1 MARRYGATETF
12 DGYTA
17 TQFRRMKKTD
27 RVEAMVEWFH
37 AHFEDPA
44 ERTPY
49 ESAEGGY
56 IWIWGG
62 PHEATEEI
70 EAEFGEVVDFE
81 LIGKA
86 AEKVQADGLFDW
98 APRPKPGDYDED
110 PPEGEAD
117 EDLDIAPT
125 PNVPEPEARADVLQ
139 RIEALEQL
147 IRPLVEEHSPPEIL
161 PGIGHNQPPPEFAIE
176 EAVSRE
182 EWREVQ
188 AAIEELRAEATK
200 PEPELE
206 VVERGQNVFVRVLR
220 AVGGWA
226 RDRINAGIDAGGA
239 VLIGYGLADP
249 QTVIGALT
257 SVAQSVATWISS
269 MPWPF

>member
-1 MARRYGATETF
+1 MVRQQKIANRPFQKAAATDTTNGSLEGPASMARRYGATETF

-17 TQFRRMKKTD
+17 TQFRRMKKAD

-86 AEKVQADGLFDW
+86 AEKVQTDGLFDW
-98 APRPKPGDYDED
+98 APRPKPGDYDER
-110 PPEGEAD
+110 PPEDEAD

-125 PNVPEPEARADVLQ
+125 PSVPEPEARADVLQ

-147 IRPLVEEHSPPEIL
+147 GSVDIHR
-161 PGIGHNQPPPEFAIE
+161 
-176 EAVSRE
+176 EAMM
-182 EWREVQ
+182 
-188 AAIEELRAEATK
+188 AA
-200 PEPELE
+200 
-206 VVERGQNVFVRVLR
+206 
-220 AVGGWA
+220 A
-226 RDRINAGIDAGGA
+226 RCQ
-239 VLIGYGLADP
+239 LA
-249 QTVIGALT
+249 A
-257 SVAQSVATWISS
+257 
-269 MPWPF
+269 